1 MTTARVIE
9 HVDTTIR
16 DGNQSLWSATGLTT
30 PDVLGIA
37 PTLDRVGYHAL
48 DFTSSTHMAVSVR
61 FHKEDPWERLRLVS
75 AAMPNTPLGMI
86 GTGMRFISWVPAAE
100 DLMALS
106 FRVAARNGLRRFQIA
121 DPSNDPA
128 RIGKVAAMA
137 RREGIEQVVVGLTYS
152 ISPVHTHDYYAQ
164 RTAALADCGDI
175 DRFYLKDPGG
185 LLTPDAVRELAPHFL
200 AAAGERTVELH
211 SHCTIGLAPLVYVEG
226 VRAGF
231 QVVHTAIAPLS
242 RGTSQPDVLNTV
254 TNLEAAGFAHVLDL
268 EAQALVSVHFQVVAV
283 EKALPP
289 GTPQE
294 FDGAYYRHQ
303 LPGGM
308 VTTTQRM
315 LAQIRRPELYEQVLE
330 EVTRVRAEMGYPII
344 VTPVSQFIASQAAR
358 NVMDGERWKSVSDET
373 IRYFW
378 GHYGESPAPVDP
390 EVAERVLS
398 LPQAAKL
405 RDLEPI
411 SLDGARAR
419 FGKRISDEELLLRL
433 TMPAEQ
439 VDAMVAA
446 KAPSVAAP
454 SPSGGAAG
462 GLLPTQAAKVPQPAA
477 QRAAEPAAEPAG
489 STPVVTLLRELAARP
504 DIREFTLTGD
514 DESVVWRRG

>member
-1 MTTARVIE
+1 MTSGRNIE
-9 HVDTTIR
+9 FVDTTMR
-16 DGNQSLWSATGLTT
+16 DGNQSLWSAMGLTT
-30 PDVLGIA
+30 PDVLEVA
-37 PTLDRVGYHAL
+37 PTLDRVGYHCL
-48 DFTSSTHMAVSVR
+48 DFTSSTHMSVSVR
-61 FHKEDPWERLRLVS
+61 FHQEDPWERLRLIS
-75 AAMPNTPLGMI
+75 EAMPDTPLGMI

-106 FRVAARNGLRRFQIA
+106 FRCAVRNGLRRFQIA

-128 RIGKVAAMA
+128 RIRRIAAMA
-137 RREGIEQVVVGLTYS
+137 RREGIEEVVVGLTYS
-152 ISPVHTHDYYAQ
+152 ISPVHTHEYYAQ
-164 RTAALADCGDI
+164 RAAALADCVDI

-200 AAAGERTVELH
+200 GAAGDRAVELH

-231 QVVHTAIAPLS
+231 QVVHTAAGPLS
-242 RGTSQPDVLNTV
+242 RGTSQPEVFNTV
-254 TNLEAAGFAHVLDL
+254 TNIETAGYRHNLDL
-268 EAQALVSVHFQVVAV
+268 EAQAEVSDYFDRLAAR
-283 EKALPP
+283 KGLPA

-315 LAQIRRPELYEQVLE
+315 LAEIRRPELYDEVLE
-330 EVTRVRAEMGYPII
+330 EVTRVRADMGYPII

-358 NVMDGERWKSVSDET
+358 NVIDRERWKAVSDET

-378 GHYGESPAPVDP
+378 GHYGDPPAPVNP
-390 EVAERVLS
+390 EVADRVLS
-398 LPQAAKL
+398 TPRAAKL

-411 SLDGARAR
+411 SLEGARAR
-419 FGKRISDEELLLRL
+419 FGDRISEEELLLRL
-433 TMPAEQ
+433 TMPTEQ

-446 KAPSVAAP
+446 KASGVAPRPGPAVA
-454 SPSGGAAG
+454 SA
-462 GLLPTQAAKVPQPAA
+462 PAA
-477 QRAAEPAAEPAG
+477 ASAVATPVPAPQSAPPAATEGFA
-489 STPVVTLLRELAARP
+489 PVVTLLRELAVRP
-504 DIREFTLTGD
+504 EIQEFSLTD
-514 DESVVWRRG
+514 DDDSVVWRRG